1 MDEGLLGSHVDEL
14 YGVDRSDFVA
24 ERERRV
30 TQLRADGHREEATA
44 LGRRRKPTLAAWAVD
59 QAARRDG
66 EVVDDLLDA
75 GMALRDAQGVATSGG
90 DADELRRAT
99 RDLHRLV
106 DVLTDVAGGVLAE
119 AGAGGGHRDEVRQTV
134 LAAALD
140 PAMHDELRRGVL
152 ERAAEHVGFGSL
164 VGAPPAD
171 GGEDREAEVARTRA
185 RRRELE
191 RQRDALQQS
200 LEDERTRADRAEARS
215 DELRL
220 RAERADADAQEARA
234 SVDRVADELAGVE
247 DELGALD
254 GS

>member
-1 MDEGLLGSHVDEL
+1 MDEALLGTHVDEL

-24 ERERRV
+24 ERDRRV

-75 GMALRDAQGVATSGG
+75 GMALHDAQGVATSGG

-106 DVLTDVAGGVLAE
+106 DALTDVADGVLAE
-119 AGAGGGHRDEVRQTV
+119 AGAGSGHRDEVRQTV

-152 ERAAEHVGFGSL
+152 ERAAEHVGFGV
-164 VGAPPAD
+164 VGALPAD
-171 GGEDREAEVARTRA
+171 GGEDRATEVGRTRA

-220 RAERADADAQEARA
+220 RAERAEADAQEARA